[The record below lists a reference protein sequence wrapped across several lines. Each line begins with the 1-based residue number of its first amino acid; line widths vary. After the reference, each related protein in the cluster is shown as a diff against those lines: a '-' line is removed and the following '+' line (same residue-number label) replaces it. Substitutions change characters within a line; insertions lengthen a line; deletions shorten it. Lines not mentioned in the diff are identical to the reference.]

1 MVHFSA
7 HFRVKSFTKPTWPIG
22 PRLVR
27 ALVDVVWK
35 PREIKSLL
43 ALSVK
48 CVRANLDKLKPL
60 VPVLPHELQQR
71 INPLEVKVHDS
82 TCLPS
87 LSILPPMFSRTDAPR
102 AHTERCDTA
111 SALGVT
117 DQKLWWSRPHD
128 AATHCLNILVTTYRH
143 CFTELAKIVDEYLE
157 PEQPWRKRYRTTA
170 RHRASPLVMTIVTN
184 RVTPR
189 AGRSVSFCCSVR
201 EMKGTTTSAMRS
213 RWRNS

>member
-35 PREIKSLL
+35 PRAIKSLL

-48 CVRANLDKLKPL
+48 CVRANLDKLKAL

-82 TCLPS
+82 TFLPS
-87 LSILPPMFSRTDAPR
+87 PPFQSCLRCFPVLTHH
-102 AHTERCDTA
+102 AHTPNA
-111 SALGVT
+111 VT
-117 DQKLWWSRPHD
+117 LHQR
-128 AATHCLNILVTTYRH
+128 
-143 CFTELAKIVDEYLE
+143 
-157 PEQPWRKRYRTTA
+157 
-170 RHRASPLVMTIVTN
+170 
-184 RVTPR
+184 
-189 AGRSVSFCCSVR
+189 
-201 EMKGTTTSAMRS
+201 
-213 RWRNS
+213 